1 VVDWRSES
9 AQPKSGLS
17 ERGGEGMSTLK
28 ELMGDKTKGD
38 GRKFA
43 LDWWDRDRW
52 FEPIFK
58 DISGDWSG
66 LRESGF
72 LAYFPES
79 GYTEW
84 EEWTPPKQTR
94 RSEAGMNTV
103 EKLRDFARWNRKY
116 ATDESKLQLSDD
128 IEKVLDIVE
137 AVKKDEARQP
147 WFVVEALHKLD
158 EARRG

>member
-1 VVDWRSES
+1 
-9 AQPKSGLS
+9 
-17 ERGGEGMSTLK
+17 MSTLK

-72 LAYFPES
+72 LAYFPDS

-84 EEWTPPKQTR
+84 EEWTPPKQTKKVKLYSPVYENLNNLGYYESHKR
-94 RSEAGMNTV
+94 FTSNKQDFLETAHEKIVGWQEMEV
-103 EKLRDFARWNRKY
+103 EVD
-116 ATDESKLQLSDD
+116 
-128 IEKVLDIVE
+128 
-137 AVKKDEARQP
+137 
-147 WFVVEALHKLD
+147 
-158 EARRG
+158 